1 MNQQLRRGM
10 RGLAAMILAASAAA
24 CSAAPKSGETLAE
37 SVRTYND
44 GIRWQRYAV
53 AAGRLPPA
61 ERSAFV
67 DEWDA
72 RSEDLKITDY
82 EIVDVVARGDRALV
96 QVKISWYGDRE
107 GTLHDTHARQTWQ
120 RRGKIWL
127 LTDEVRLRG
136 HEMPGLAEPAP
147 ELEIRGAP
155 TVTTDPSDGAAA
167 PSAVDAGPSVGEIPA
182 TPEPQRGVAAT
193 AP

>member
-1 MNQQLRRGM
+1 MHSLHRGS
-10 RGLAAMILAASAAA
+10 RGSAAVILAIATACAA
-24 CSAAPKSGETLAE
+24 CAAAPKSGETLAE

-44 GIRWQRYAV
+44 GLRWQRYAV

-96 QVKISWYGDRE
+96 QVKVSWYGERE

-127 LTDEVRLRG
+127 LTDEVRVRG
-136 HEMPGLAEPAP
+136 HEMPGLAEPPA
-147 ELEIRGAP
+147 EAAP
-155 TVTTDPSDGAAA
+155 TETTDPSAA
-167 PSAVDAGPSVGEIPA
+167 PESEAGGSLGARPASSAQVSG
-182 TPEPQRGVAAT
+182 AAT